1 MGLFG
6 NPRENK
12 DAWAAIVMAGNAPG
26 SMIPEETLIAATAMF
41 VSQHL
46 RIFYESV
53 EFVYSTKNKKTKT
66 SRFELAK
73 KHHVELLRVKKY
85 YDKAQKKVI
94 SQATDAYVALE
105 DFYKHPHRA
114 EALAKQ
120 AERQRQKDEF
130 WETYGFMEF
139 VDDWIDDINNK

>member
-12 DAWAAIVMAGNAPG
+12 DAWAAIVMAGNVPG

-105 DFYKHPHRA
+105 DFYKHPHAPCRSFS
-114 EALAKQ
+114 KTG
-120 AERQRQKDEF
+120 R
-130 WETYGFMEF
+130 ETASKGRILGDLWFHGICRRL
-139 VDDWIDDINNK
+139 D